1 MADAPAAGAKRR
13 RSADLPG
20 TSEGGPAVAVGGLI
34 AIGDVVAVARGA
46 RVVLGPEV
54 RGRLE
59 AARAIVD
66 RHAQADA
73 AVYGLTTGLGAAVD
87 TRLPADEMT
96 SFQQRAVAARA
107 VGVGEP
113 LAHDEVRAML
123 FVRLAG
129 LARGVSGVSPGFAA
143 TLRDMLNAGVHPLVL
158 RTGSLGEADLAS
170 LAQAFL
176 PFVGAGEAECR
187 GSRMPGPEALRLAG
201 IAIPALGPKDA
212 IALLNANAH

>member
-1 MADAPAAGAKRR
+1 MRD
-13 RSADLPG
+13 
-20 TSEGGPAVAVGGLI
+20 
-34 AIGDVVAVARGA
+34 
-46 RVVLGPEV
+46 
-54 RGRLE
+54 RLE

-87 TRLPADEMT
+87 TRLPADEMA

-113 LAHDEVRAML
+113 LARDEVRAML

-129 LARGVSGVSPGFAA
+129 LARGASGISPGFAA

-170 LAQAFL
+170 AGASFPAFRRRR
-176 PFVGAGEAECR
+176 R
-187 GSRMPGPEALRLAG
+187 GRMPRQPVMPGPEALRLAG

-212 IALLNANAH
+212 HRASERQRAHDRARRADAP